1 MKKCLHYIYI
11 FAIAFIFISNL
22 FVIKVNSQTLLKGG
36 ISAVIEKGKIIELN
50 LSTPLNFYFSQ
61 EGDKVAGFI
70 NEDILIGDGSYIPKG
85 SRIEGTITGVKA
97 PQNFGR
103 DGAFEIEFNEL
114 ITPLGDRL
122 PLFAAVSTDTVKS
135 YKKIAD
141 ILSYDSALVAYGSV
155 NGFIG
160 GIQYG
165 GIPLAI
171 GSHGISLL
179 ASTGVGAGAGV
190 IGSVRRKGKIPVIAN
205 NINIPIVLKSDL
217 YFFSDLPKTVN
228 AKKSGETE
236 YKGFR
241 FFPAVKKEE
250 IDLSINQILH
260 EHSKLYG
267 GYILLKFTIKNNSRN
282 PISLSNFVLLNKS
295 KNEQLH
301 PDLLLSG
308 IESLKQINS
317 MDEYNASLAFLISD
331 KIDKYTL
338 VLLDSLDRS
347 EVASVPLKKKD

>member
-11 FAIAFIFISNL
+11 FAIAFVFISNS
-22 FVIKVNSQTLLKGG
+22 FVMKAYSQTLLKGG

-85 SRIEGTITGVKA
+85 SRIEGTITSVKA
-97 PQNFGR
+97 PKNFGR

-122 PLFAAVSTDTVKS
+122 PLFATVSTDTVKS
-135 YKKIAD
+135 YEKVAD

-155 NGFIG
+155 NGFIA

-179 ASTGVGAGAGV
+179 ASTGVGAGAGI
-190 IGSVRRKGKIPVIAN
+190 IGSVRRKGKIPVVTN
-205 NINIPIVLKSDL
+205 NINIPIVLKSNL
-217 YFFSDLPKTVN
+217 YFFSELPKTVGADQVSAQ
-228 AKKSGETE
+228 AKNEAAE

-241 FFPAVKKEE
+241 FSP
-250 IDLSINQILH
+250 
-260 EHSKLYG
+260 
-267 GYILLKFTIKNNSRN
+267 
-282 PISLSNFVLLNKS
+282 
-295 KNEQLH
+295 
-301 PDLLLSG
+301 
-308 IESLKQINS
+308 
-317 MDEYNASLAFLISD
+317 
-331 KIDKYTL
+331 
-338 VLLDSLDRS
+338 
-347 EVASVPLKKKD
+347 SVRKD